1 MTPDDTATANV
12 VADDDDTEAGA
23 SPAHVLALLDLS
35 PGIRRRIFALTESRR
50 LADEISTLRVCIRAG
65 LDSLDAMSP
74 PVVVQTRKRRSSAT
88 APNRP
93 KV

>member
-1 MTPDDTATANV
+1 MTTDDTATAV
-12 VADDDDTEAGA
+12 AVADDDDTEASA
-23 SPAHVLALLDLS
+23 SPAHVLALLNLP
-35 PGIRRRIFALTESRR
+35 PGIRRRIFELTENRK
-50 LADEISTLRVCIRAG
+50 LADEISALRVAIRAG

-74 PVVVQTRKRRSSAT
+74 PVVVQARKRRSSAT